1 MKWHTDPLAKIRKI
15 FEAAPLAARLDKPRR
30 RDFRS
35 IRIFSLQPLLMVLG
49 LIGSWTATSQ
59 LAHAQTSVQTGTDPA
74 KFVLKGTIVNAD
86 GALNGEMVIDGDT
99 IACVAATC
107 TEPPGATVITVT
119 SAYIFPGFIDAHN
132 HVAYNFLPKWNAPK
146 VYQRRAQWQVSPSY
160 KTFKKPYD
168 DNKKTLF
175 CEMVKYG
182 ELKALLSGVTTI
194 QGTSPGS
201 ACINVLIRN
210 AENQNQLKLPANYIR
225 TYILDISS
233 FKETI
238 NWSVTKSFVVHIA
251 EGAQGD
257 PASLKEFQILQNKNL
272 LTSST
277 AIIHGTAFGD
287 AEFQKMG
294 QAGAKLVWSPESN
307 LRLYN
312 QTTNIPLALQHG
324 VPVSLGVDWN
334 PSGSDTLFDELRVAS
349 QVNSEVFHNAIPP
362 SDWIKMITV
371 NPAKALALDG
381 QIGELKQ
388 GLKADITVLSA
399 NDTDPT
405 QSLLKT
411 HLQDVQMVWVGG
423 ALLYGSESIL
433 QALKKDACEPLL
445 VHGSKKRLC
454 VDNPSATVPKSD
466 ETLAVIT
473 QKLQNAYSGLAPL
486 VP

>member
-1 MKWHTDPLAKIRKI
+1 MMIRNTLFAGLESRWGRWGIRLALM
-15 FEAAPLAARLDKPRR
+15 AAVVSAVAVA
-30 RDFRS
+30 S
-35 IRIFSLQPLLMVLG
+35 
-49 LIGSWTATSQ
+49 
-59 LAHAQTSVQTGTDPA
+59 AQTTVQVGTDAA

-86 GALNGEMVIDGDT
+86 GVLNGELVIENDT
-99 IACVAATC
+99 ITCAAATC
-107 TEPPGATVITVT
+107 TEPAGATLITIT
-119 SAYIFPGFIDAHN
+119 NAYIFPGFIDAHN
-132 HVAYNFLPKWNAPK
+132 HVAYNFLPKWNPPK
-146 VYQRRAQWQVSPSY
+146 VYQRRAQWQASTSY
-160 KTFKKPYD
+160 KVFKKPYD
-168 DNKKTLF
+168 NNKKTLF

-182 ELKALLSGVTTI
+182 EIKALLSGVTTI

-201 ACINVLIRN
+201 ACVGVLIRN
-210 AENQNQLKLPANYIR
+210 AENQNQLNTPASYIR

-251 EGAQGD
+251 EGVQGD
-257 PASLKEFQILQNKNL
+257 SPSLKEFQILQQKNL
-272 LTSST
+272 LTANT

-294 QAGAKLVWSPESN
+294 QVGAKLIWSPESN

-334 PSGSDTLFDELRVAS
+334 PSGSNTLFDELRVAS
-349 QVNSEVFHNAIPP
+349 QVNSETFHNAIPQ

-371 NPAKALALDG
+371 HPAKALALDDK
-381 QIGELKQ
+381 IGKLGQ
-388 GLKADITVLSA
+388 GLKADVTVLNS
-399 NDTDPT
+399 NDPDPT

-423 ALLYGSESIL
+423 RLLYGN
-433 QALKKDACEPLL
+433 DAIMQSMNKASCEPLL

-454 VDNPSATVPKSD
+454 VSDAKAAVPLGG

-473 QKLQNAYSGLAPL
+473 QKLQNAFSGLAPM